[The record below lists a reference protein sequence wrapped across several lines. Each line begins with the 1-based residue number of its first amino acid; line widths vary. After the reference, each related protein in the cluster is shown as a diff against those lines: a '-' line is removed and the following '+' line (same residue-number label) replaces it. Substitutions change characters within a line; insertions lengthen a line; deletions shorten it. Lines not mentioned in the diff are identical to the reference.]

1 MLLLS
6 SLLRRQWMN
15 QGRTV
20 FSQLVEFLPTYQFQ
34 ICVDRY
40 QGNRYV
46 KDFSCW
52 DQFLCLALLSSPTAK
67 VSAISKLAFVPS
79 NQALSYGLPGA
90 SFSQHVGT
98 RQRASRLADLRRF
111 CPGPDCPRSRPLPRR
126 TFRRGVVR
134 DRVCPMESHRA
145 SPLL

>member
-1 MLLLS
+1 
-6 SLLRRQWMN
+6 MN

-52 DQFLCLALLSSPTAK
+52 DQFLCLAFAQLTYRESLRDIEACLRAQQPKLHHMGFRGQVSRNTLAHANEHRDWLWSAKTACDENFGPGNIVTVSTRLSGSCPIQVA
-67 VSAISKLAFVPS
+67 P
-79 NQALSYGLPGA
+79 QQ
-90 SFSQHVGT
+90 QH
-98 RQRASRLADLRRF
+98 
-111 CPGPDCPRSRPLPRR
+111 
-126 TFRRGVVR
+126 
-134 DRVCPMESHRA
+134 E
-145 SPLL
+145 

>member
-1 MLLLS
+1 
-6 SLLRRQWMN
+6 MN

-52 DQFLCLALLSSPTAK
+52 DQFLCLAFAQLTYRDSLRDIEACLRAQQPSSIIWASGAKFLATRWHTPTNTATGG
-67 VSAISKLAFVPS
+67 STPISPKS
-79 NQALSYGLPGA
+79 
-90 SFSQHVGT
+90 
-98 RQRASRLADLRRF
+98 
-111 CPGPDCPRSRPLPRR
+111 
-126 TFRRGVVR
+126 
-134 DRVCPMESHRA
+134 
-145 SPLL
+145 